1 MNLLIIYLKTQQF
14 SISCYSICCIN
25 TNRHQ
30 QTVVVGFPATEDAFM
45 RAETPSGRLSG
56 ADRKGSTRF
65 FFNYLIFSKCG
76 WERLV
81 FFQRRWGTYFSRS
94 ALGPVQRRPLLGF
107 AEVRVVRVTA
117 PQLFARVKGSK
128 LKPDK
133 EERKQ
138 IHVTSCLLGKMWAWP
153 IKIWNR
159 INPTLAMSFY
169 CWWNSDVHVTLMGF
183 TAVHVVSHDAL
194 WETLKTLICCLFW
207 THCRSAVG
215 PGGEKLP
222 QLHSSHPKCS
232 SLQGKRWPTLQ
243 KINERTPKADLC
255 GAEWHLFSAQNLNLG
270 QTDTAV
276 LFLSM
281 FPVAVAMPEKRRQTW
296 GGLCGDDL
304 AEERRFRRSWETSE
318 QQSQTTNNPQS
329 PGKTKRCSLYH
340 WQIC

>member
-1 MNLLIIYLKTQQF
+1 MVFKPWNMNLLIIYLKTQQF

-128 LKPDK
+128 LKPDT

-169 CWWNSDVHVTLMGF
+169 CWWNSDVHVTLVGF

-215 PGGEKLP
+215 PEWRETAATSLF
-222 QLHSSHPKCS
+222 
-232 SLQGKRWPTLQ
+232 SLQVFFSSGKTLAHFTEDKWEDAQSWP
-243 KINERTPKADLC
+243 
-255 GAEWHLFSAQNLNLG
+255 
-270 QTDTAV
+270 AV
-276 LFLSM
+276 LSDICFLHRTWTSD
-281 FPVAVAMPEKRRQTW
+281 KRTRQS
-296 GGLCGDDL
+296 C
-304 AEERRFRRSWETSE
+304 FC
-318 QQSQTTNNPQS
+318 P
-329 PGKTKRCSLYH
+329 CSRLL
-340 WQIC
+340 